1 MCPSRETILKLWVR
15 LAEEFA
21 MVINNVS
28 ELGVEFEGSPTKHV
42 ARNAVILIF
51 CVFASGFA
59 LYRWAGFTNAQVVA
73 SSIFLATV
81 LSTLMFWSFRVGIAF
96 IGIVILLVARVID
109 VEHTVQFAAL
119 DVILF
124 LVGMMVTVGLLR
136 EVGVFRWIMIKM
148 VKATHFQVEHIVVLL
163 CFTSALL
170 AMAVGEV
177 ISIVFIAAIILELC
191 KYLKANPVPL
201 LITSVLATNVG
212 SAGTLLGN
220 PIGVLIA
227 MKSGLSFEDF
237 MLWAFPVSLL
247 ALIATI
253 LVVFI
258 FYKKE
263 FNELKKKIKEKSGK
277 LGETGFL
284 DEWSVVQD
292 RKEFYKAVSIF
303 IFVLGFIALH
313 RRIEELMGLGPN
325 VMLLAASL
333 TGAAVVMLWKRTKA
347 RIYLE
352 RDVDWW
358 TLTFFMLLFAKAG
371 ALAYTGVTDEIA
383 KAIAGFAGHSM
394 PVLITIILWVSS
406 IGSCMLDNV
415 VLVAALIP
423 VIKSFQG
430 VVPSL
435 DPLWW
440 ALLFGGCFGGNI
452 TMVGSTANIIALG
465 ILEKKERIIITF
477 FRWFWIGLVAGVVA
491 TLVAQAMLLVLWPY
505 QTG

>member
-1 MCPSRETILKLWVR
+1 VY
-15 LAEEFA
+15 EE
-21 MVINNVS
+21 N
-28 ELGVEFEGSPTKHV
+28 VEFEGHPTKSLT
-42 ARNAVILIF
+42 RNTVTMVF
-51 CVFASGFA
+51 CVLLSGFA
-59 LYRWAGFTNAQVVA
+59 LHKWAGFTNDQVIA

-81 LSTLMFWSFRVGIAF
+81 LGTLMFWSFRVGIAF
-96 IGIVILLVARVID
+96 IGIALLLLTRVID
-109 VEHTVQFAAL
+109 VEHTVEFAAL

-124 LVGMMVTVGLLR
+124 LVGMMITVGLLR
-136 EVGVFRWIMIKM
+136 EVGVFRWLMIKM
-148 VKATHFQVEHIVVLL
+148 VKATRFQVGRIVVLL
-163 CFTSALL
+163 CFTSAVL

-177 ISIVFIAAIILELC
+177 ISIVFIAAIVLELC
-191 KYLKANPVPL
+191 EYLKTNPVPL

-237 MLWAFPVSLL
+237 MLWAFPVSILS
-247 ALIATI
+247 LIATI
-253 LVVFI
+253 IVVFI
-258 FYKKE
+258 FYRKE
-263 FNELKKKIKEKSGK
+263 FDDLKKKVRVSSEK
-277 LGETGFL
+277 LGRTGFL
-284 DEWSVVQD
+284 DEWSVVRD

-303 IFVLGFIALH
+303 VFVLGFIALH
-313 RRIEELMGLGPN
+313 RRIEELMGLGHN

-333 TGAAVVMLWKRTKA
+333 TGSGIVMLWKRTKA
-347 RIYLE
+347 RLYLE

-394 PVLITIILWVSS
+394 PVLITVILWVSC
-406 IGSCMLDNV
+406 IGSSMLDNV

-430 VVPSL
+430 IVPSL

-477 FRWFWIGLVAGVVA
+477 FRWFWVGLVAGAVA
-491 TLVAQAMLLVLWPY
+491 TLVAQIMLLLLWPH
-505 QTG
+505 QVG